1 MHHSSMCIAQQPN
14 IIAVFERWSG
24 VFSFFTAFFSAG
36 LYGASRVFFVGD
48 QSPTPPR
55 RFQRLFC
62 GFFSLFAVFL
72 NCSFFALRAFFCAS
86 RVFLRFARFF
96 ALRAFFCASR
106 VLHIPR
112 RFQQAPSRFW
122 LQVKRLKPN
131 ACLDQRFQPILPQA
145 SNHRRIVGA

>member
-1 MHHSSMCIAQQPN
+1 M
-14 IIAVFERWSG
+14 EWR
-24 VFSFFTAFFSAG
+24 FSFFTAFFSAG

-72 NCSFFALRAFFCAS
+72 NCSFFCAS
-86 RVFLRFARFF
+86 RVFFVGDQSPTPPRRFQRLFCGFF
-96 ALRAFFCASR
+96 SLFAVFLNCSFFCASR

>member
-1 MHHSSMCIAQQPN
+1 MAL
-14 IIAVFERWSG
+14 R
-24 VFSFFTAFFSAG
+24 AFFLWGTSPPHPHAAFSG
-36 LYGASRVFFVGD
+36 FFVA
-48 QSPTPPR
+48 
-55 RFQRLFC
+55 
-62 GFFSLFAVFL
+62 FFHYLQFFLTAV
-72 NCSFFALRAFFCAS
+72 FFALRAFFCAS
-86 RVFLRFARFF
+86 RFFLRFAR
-96 ALRAFFCASR
+96 FFCASR

>member
-36 LYGASRVFFVGD
+36 LYGASRVFLRFARFFVGD

-72 NCSFFALRAFFCAS
+72 NCS
-86 RVFLRFARFF
+86 
-96 ALRAFFCASR
+96 FFCASR

>member
-36 LYGASRVFFVGD
+36 LYGASRVFLWGT
-48 QSPTPPR
+48 SPPHPHAA
-55 RFQRLFC
+55 FS
-62 GFFSLFAVFL
+62 GFFV
-72 NCSFFALRAFFCAS
+72 AFFHYLQF
-86 RVFLRFARFF
+86 FLTAVFF

>member
-1 MHHSSMCIAQQPN
+1 M
-14 IIAVFERWSG
+14 EWR
-24 VFSFFTAFFSAG
+24 FFFFYS
-36 LYGASRVFFVGD
+36 
-48 QSPTPPR
+48 
-55 RFQRLFC
+55 
-62 GFFSLFAVFL
+62 VFL
-72 NCSFFALRAFFCAS
+72 VQVFMALRAFFLWGTSPPHPHAAFS
-86 RVFLRFARFF
+86 GFF
-96 ALRAFFCASR
+96 VAFFHYLQFFLTAVFFCTSR

>member
-62 GFFSLFAVFL
+62 GVFSLFAVFL
-72 NCSFFALRAFFCAS
+72 NCS
-86 RVFLRFARFF
+86 
-96 ALRAFFCASR
+96 FFCASR

-122 LQVKRLKPN
+122 LQVKRLKSN
-131 ACLDQRFQPILPQA
+131 ACLDQWLQPILPQA
-145 SNHRRIVGA
+145 GNHRRIVGAQLHRWNRQSQSMRFAVVF

>member
-62 GFFSLFAVFL
+62 GVFSLFAVFL
-72 NCSFFALRAFFCAS
+72 NCSFFCAS

>member
-1 MHHSSMCIAQQPN
+1 M
-14 IIAVFERWSG
+14 
-24 VFSFFTAFFSAG
+24 
-36 LYGASRVFFVGD
+36 
-48 QSPTPPR
+48 
-55 RFQRLFC
+55 
-62 GFFSLFAVFL
+62 
-72 NCSFFALRAFFCAS
+72 ALRAFFLWGTSPPHPHAAFS
-86 RVFLRFARFF
+86 GFFVAFFHYLQFFLTAVFLRFARFF